1 MDRFEVVMTKDGSK
15 TLFLTKREVYYHSIH
30 GAVSE
35 AKHVYIEHGLRNI
48 NKSSLNILEMGF
60 GTALNALVTFVE
72 SSKANLKIN
81 YLSVDNYP
89 INYELVKQL
98 DYPFFLS
105 SQDYES
111 LFKRMHCSD
120 WNQETAI
127 SPNFNLFK
135 FKSSIETLSI
145 DRKIDLVYYDA
156 FAPKA
161 NYNLWSVEIF
171 KNLSRYLNDSAI
183 LVTYCANGQVKRNL
197 KAAGFSLETLK
208 GPPGKREM
216 IRATWFQ

>member
-1 MDRFEVVMTKDGSK
+1 
-15 TLFLTKREVYYHSIH
+15 
-30 GAVSE
+30 
-35 AKHVYIEHGLRNI
+35 
-48 NKSSLNILEMGF
+48 
-60 GTALNALVTFVE
+60 
-72 SSKANLKIN
+72 
-81 YLSVDNYP
+81 
-89 INYELVKQL
+89 
-98 DYPFFLS
+98 
-105 SQDYES
+105 
-111 LFKRMHCSD
+111 MHYSD

-127 SPNFNLFK
+127 SANFNLFK
-135 FKSSIETLSI
+135 FKASIETLSI

>member
-1 MDRFEVVMTKDGSK
+1 MDHFEVVMTKDGSK
-15 TLFLTKREVYYHSIH
+15 TLFLAQREVYYHSIH

-35 AKHVYIEHGLRNI
+35 AKHVYIEHGLRHM
-48 NKSSLNILEMGF
+48 KKPSLTILEMGF

-81 YLSVDNYP
+81 YISVDKYP
-89 INYELVKQL
+89 IDYELVKQL
-98 DYPFFLS
+98 DYPSFLRVH
-105 SQDYES
+105 DDES
-111 LFKRMHCSD
+111 LFKRMHYSD

-127 SPNFNLFK
+127 SANFNLFK
-135 FKSSIETLSI
+135 FKSSIETVSI
-145 DRKIDLVYYDA
+145 DQKIDLVYYDA
-156 FAPKA
+156 FAPRA
-161 NYNLWSVEIF
+161 NYKLWSVEIF